1 MQGYFNPEKM
11 FTYLKG
17 FAMGKN
23 MPETVKALNFARKL
37 HEGQFRKGGQPYI
50 VHPLTMACQA
60 VSMGICKDEV
70 VASTLLHDVVED
82 CNCSIK
88 DLPCNDRVK
97 GIVLL
102 LTYQKP
108 EHYIEKDGEGNSIN
122 VYKEHYYGMISK
134 DADAS
139 IVKILDRC
147 NNVSSMAGVFS
158 KEKLFDYIDETKR
171 FVFPLIR
178 ITKDEYPEY
187 QNSLFILKYHIYSVL
202 EAICGSINTFSDE
215 VMVELED

>member
-17 FAMGKN
+17 FAMGKD
-23 MPETVKALNFARKL
+23 MPETLKALNFARKL

-70 VASTLLHDVVED
+70 VAATLLHDVVED

-215 VMVELED
+215 VRVELED